1 LRRDLVSAAVGRASL
16 RHFPWH
22 LFLAMLVLTGVGA
35 AFIYSSHSWQ
45 LAQRHLAFAG
55 LGCVAFLALALLDYH
70 HLASL
75 AAPLYALCLA
85 SLAGLFVLGISLNYA
100 RRWYDLGF
108 FHAQPS
114 EPMKYVLVILLAD
127 YYRFRRRP
135 DRASDVLVPLALTG
149 VPLVLVVLQPDMG
162 TAMTFAPVFLVVA
175 YLAGVPLRNLL
186 LLVLA
191 GAVLVLGAWFTP
203 GVMKDYQRSRVISF
217 IDPGADP
224 DSAAAYN
231 AQQATMAVA
240 AGGLGGQG
248 WGQGVLTRLRRIPEQ
263 YADFIF
269 AVIAEEWG
277 FARVTA
283 LIVLYLGVMV
293 LLALIARGSGDA
305 FGRLLVGGVLTIFA
319 VQTFLHMAVSLR
331 LAPITGLTLPLVSYG
346 GSSLLSVYAGLGM
359 AASVRMHRSTDFGH
373 EEGP

>member
-1 LRRDLVSAAVGRASL
+1 LRRDLFSAAVGGASL
-16 RHFPWH
+16 RRFPWH

-100 RRWYDLGF
+100 RRWYNLGF

-217 IDPGADP
+217 IDPGANP

-293 LLALIARGSGDA
+293 LLALIARGSRDA

-346 GSSLLSVYAGLGM
+346 GSSLLSVYAGFGM
-359 AASVRMHRSTDFGH
+359 AASVRVHRSTDFGH
-373 EEGP
+373 EEEA

>member
-1 LRRDLVSAAVGRASL
+1 MRRDLFSAAVGGASL
-16 RHFPWH
+16 RRFPWH

-100 RRWYDLGF
+100 RRWYNLGF

-217 IDPGADP
+217 IDPGANP

-293 LLALIARGSGDA
+293 LLALIARGSRDA

-319 VQTFLHMAVSLR
+319 VQSFLLMAVSLR

-346 GSSLLSVYAGLGM
+346 GSSLLSVYAGFGM
-359 AASVRMHRSTDFGH
+359 AASVRVHRSTDFGH
-373 EEGP
+373 EEEA